1 MNIETILYTI
11 HQSFVLS
18 VNQPDE
24 ADEDDEDRT
33 LPILTIRLELI
44 ENNVAFRPPL
54 DQTSSVVS
62 VQELVS
68 RWLSGFV
75 ARGRLVKMLGPKVS
89 RHYCS

>member
-1 MNIETILYTI
+1 M
-11 HQSFVLS
+11 
-18 VNQPDE
+18 
-24 ADEDDEDRT
+24 DEDDEDRT

-54 DQTSSVVS
+54 DQSSSVVS

-89 RHYCS
+89 CCFFIFFWGGGGSSSLSSSFSSCS